1 MKLSIIH
8 LMKYQN
14 INNILA
20 GYDKVHLRG
29 NEVPPYATLETVTK
43 RVAFNEFASGVSIK
57 VK

>member
-1 MKLSIIH
+1 
-8 LMKYQN
+8 MKYQN